1 MSDTDT
7 VDPTPEEAKAEE
19 PQQAAPPQ
27 ADVNPLEAEI
37 AALKDQLL
45 RALAETENVR
55 RRMEREREDTAK
67 FAISKFAQN
76 LLPVADNLRRAIE
89 AVPVD
94 QHDNELVK
102 KVIEGIEA
110 TERTLLQAF
119 EKSDIKQIDAM
130 GKVFDANFHEVMVE
144 LEYPDQKPG
153 TVMQLFETGYMIS
166 DRLLRPA
173 RVAIAKG
180 GSRERLDTNA

>member
-1 MSDTDT
+1 MSETET
-7 VDPTPEEAKAEE
+7 VDPNQNEPEEGQPEAEMQTDAHE
-19 PQQAAPPQ
+19 A
-27 ADVNPLEAEI
+27 LEAEM
-37 AALKDQLL
+37 AKLKDQLL

-102 KVIEGIEA
+102 KVIEGIES
-110 TERTLLQAF
+110 TERSMLQAF
-119 EKSDIKQIDAM
+119 EKAGIVQIDAM
-130 GKVFDANFHEVMVE
+130 GKPFDANFHEVMVE
-144 LEYPDQKPG
+144 MDYPDKVPG

-173 RVAIAKG
+173 RVGIAKG
-180 GSRERLDTNA
+180 GTRDRIDTSA

>member
-1 MSDTDT
+1 MSDTNI
-7 VDPTPEEAKAEE
+7 DPSLPEEEAAQ
-19 PQQAAPPQ
+19 PQTEANPAQA
-27 ADVNPLEAEI
+27 LEGEI

-89 AVPVD
+89 AVPAQD
-94 QHDNELVK
+94 HDNELVK

-110 TERTLLQAF
+110 TERALLQAF
-119 EKSDIKQIDAM
+119 EKSDIKQIDVL
-130 GKVFDANFHEVMVE
+130 GKPFDANFHEVMVE
-144 LEYPDQKPG
+144 MDYPDKEPG
-153 TVMQLFETGYMIS
+153 TVMQSFETGYMIS

-180 GSRERLDTNA
+180 GSRDRLDTNA